1 MNYNKLKCL
10 RFSHGFYFSK
20 LVFLNYILP
29 LNISFGVIRLIF
41 KECHIHGGVELF
53 CDGRW
58 TLIYLMIWRVPRKI
72 HSIVLGSSLLWCC
85 WGMWTKAK
93 QSNTFMEE
101 MSWVLGYDLRKTLHD
116 VWKLKTWEDILLMRS
131 IIISTISPQKFFGT
145 WEKNIRA
152 LVTSNKSLLF
162 LSAISFCWRVSMQ

>member
-41 KECHIHGGVELF
+41 KECHIHGGVEPF

-116 VWKLKTWEDILLMRS
+116 VWKLKTWPGRHSIDEIDYNKYNFSTKILWDMGEEHKG
-131 IIISTISPQKFFGT
+131 PCNF
-145 WEKNIRA
+145 
-152 LVTSNKSLLF
+152 
-162 LSAISFCWRVSMQ
+162 